1 VILSV
6 LSRFEE
12 KAMADMEIGYF
23 GDERLKKGGELIMQ
37 RIAERQEV
45 CLRKLADDRAEQVK
59 FRRFLS
65 NEAVTGEEMVAHRAM
80 LTAAAAMGR
89 HVLAIQD
96 TSELNY
102 EAQRGRKRRLGTVGN
117 GTDIGLFVH
126 PVLAVDAVSEECLGL
141 VDAQVWRRTKRKAA
155 NYKREPIERKE
166 SFRWVKGAS
175 QAKAVLAEASMVTV
189 MDDREGDI
197 YEKWARLPDKH
208 THLLTRASRDR
219 SLADGGRLFPT
230 LAGFSEAH
238 RYMLDLPA
246 RPGKRSARRACMA
259 VRFGRV
265 RICRPGCCT
274 DPNAPDEI
282 ELFAIE
288 ARELNAPA
296 GEEPIHWRLLTT
308 HAIESVAQALTVIR
322 WYRLRWHIEQLFR
335 TLKRQG
341 LGIEQSVVEDG
352 VALEKLAIIA
362 LIGATITMQ
371 LVLARAAS
379 SDDTPATRVFDT
391 TQIAVLF
398 ALQTKLQGRT
408 LKQQNPYQ
416 TYSLRWAGWT
426 IARLGGWTGY
436 ASDRS
441 TGPITMRDGL
451 QRFNAIV
458 DGYELARNVCPS

>member
-1 VILSV
+1 MDHRTTWRLELLLQTAGSQDHAKRLEQIRRYGQRLCCCYGSTKCVNPVAAGERSEWARLRAIRVRGAGSRAVDPHPDRASAIRPLPCGANFSTDVAVRFIDVAVRFSLQGMDSGVICPV
-6 LSRFEE
+6 PSRFEE

-59 FRRFLS
+59 FRRFLA
-65 NEAVTGEEMVAHRAM
+65 NEAVTGEEMVAHRAL
-80 LTAAAAMGR
+80 LTAVAAMGR

-102 EAQRGRKRRLGTVGN
+102 QAQRGRKRRLGIVGN
-117 GTDIGLFVH
+117 GTDIGMFVH
-126 PVLAVDAVSEECLGL
+126 PVLAVDAESEECLGL

-175 QAKAVLAEASMVTV
+175 QAKAVLTEASMVTV

-219 SLADGGRLFPT
+219 SLADGGRLFPI
-230 LAGFSEAH
+230 LAGFPEAH
-238 RYMLDLPA
+238 RYMLELPA
-246 RPGKRSARRACMA
+246 RPGKRGARQAWMA

-265 RICRPGCCT
+265 RIRRPGSCT

-288 ARELNAPA
+288 VRELN
-296 GEEPIHWRLLTT
+296 RL
-308 HAIESVAQALTVIR
+308 A
-322 WYRLRWHIEQLFR
+322 
-335 TLKRQG
+335 
-341 LGIEQSVVEDG
+341 
-352 VALEKLAIIA
+352 
-362 LIGATITMQ
+362 
-371 LVLARAAS
+371 ARS
-379 SDDTPATRVFDT
+379 
-391 TQIAVLF
+391 
-398 ALQTKLQGRT
+398 
-408 LKQQNPYQ
+408 
-416 TYSLRWAGWT
+416 
-426 IARLGGWTGY
+426 
-436 ASDRS
+436 RS
-441 TGPITMRDGL
+441 TG
-451 QRFNAIV
+451 A
-458 DGYELARNVCPS
+458 C